1 MNEYKLI
8 NENVKTIN
16 SLTVDKHYTVIDIN
30 NGLSSFYN
38 DDNELVAL
46 PNTWF
51 EGMTDEKPKGGRHR
65 PLEQQIEDKELYG
78 DLTDGEITIRNT
90 TIIKELIVSG
100 KEIKCVVPISGGK
113 DSQACLKLAVD
124 KFDKDCVLG
133 MFCFLFT
140 FSIIF

>member
-30 NGLSSFYN
+30 NGLTSFYN

-51 EGMTDEKPKGGRHR
+51 EGITDEKPKGGRLR
-65 PLEQQIEDKELYG
+65 NPDADPLNELTVEYNPNN
-78 DLTDGEITIRNT
+78 DE
-90 TIIKELIVSG
+90 VSPCHQCN
-100 KEIKCVVPISGGK
+100 I
-113 DSQACLKLAVD
+113 
-124 KFDKDCVLG
+124 
-133 MFCFLFT
+133 
-140 FSIIF
+140 